1 MAYSKYG
8 KIEATDFNDG
18 IKGASTS
25 TSSSNI
31 NTVWSTGNGKNG
43 YGQTAVAS
51 VSSNGKVLASEWAGV
66 ISTVASVASHQGT
79 AITAIT
85 TPATG
90 SPVVYYDSLPTN
102 ITNVY
107 NGRNNASAQGSS
119 STTNTVNSSTWFNVI
134 TFTQTVTFAS
144 GDAARYF
151 FNAGGQLA
159 LTFTHPTG
167 SGINGL
173 FNALGTACGTLVI
186 SSPNSGTVSIASVG
200 YNGISKVGG
209 SGSTTTLLPNVG
221 YWGMTTTNQEVF
233 KQFGGTFTSG
243 GGTYSQNFLS
253 VNVKTNGAQGS
264 NGDNG
269 STITIT
275 TVWDEVPNGLT
286 AQAGTTVSLTVRP
299 PSTTYLTSAWGT
311 PTVSGSVTGQ

>member
-1 MAYSKYG
+1 
-8 KIEATDFNDG
+8 
-18 IKGASTS
+18 
-25 TSSSNI
+25 
-31 NTVWSTGNGKNG
+31 
-43 YGQTAVAS
+43 
-51 VSSNGKVLASEWAGV
+51 
-66 ISTVASVASHQGT
+66 
-79 AITAIT
+79 
-85 TPATG
+85 
-90 SPVVYYDSLPTN
+90 VYT
-102 ITNVY
+102 
-107 NGRNNASAQGSS
+107 GRNNAAAQGST
-119 STTNTVNSSTWFNVI
+119 STTNTINSSTWFNAI

-151 FNAGGQLA
+151 FNAGGQIA

-200 YNGISKVGG
+200 YDGIKKLIG
-209 SGSTTTLLPNVG
+209 SGTVTTLLPNVG
-221 YWGMTTTNQEVF
+221 YWGMTTNNQEVF
-233 KQFGGTFTSG
+233 KQFGGSFTGGSG
-243 GGTYSQNFLS
+243 ASYSQNYLS

-275 TVWDEVPNGLT
+275 TLWDESPNGLT

-299 PSTTYLTSAWGT
+299 PSTTYLTNTWGT
-311 PTVSGSVTGQ
+311 PTVSGSVTGS